1 MAETLQNLT
10 EALAGAVEKTAP
22 GVVRVEGRRRI
33 PATGIVWSS
42 DGVIVTAHH
51 VVERSEEIGIGLEDE
66 SVLPATLIGRD
77 PGTDLAVLRVDSGL
91 TPPTWADADDL
102 KVGHLV
108 LALGRPGA
116 TMQATLGVVSALGE
130 VEPFPSTMRPGR
142 HGGKHGGERGDW
154 PGGERRGRRA
164 WREGVNLRSSA
175 GYFIQTDVVMYPGFS
190 GGPLV
195 DVDGH
200 VRGLNTSALM
210 RGASL
215 TVPASVVRRVVEAL
229 LTHGKV
235 KRSYLGVGA
244 QPVRL
249 PQALSQQLEQEIGL
263 MLLSIESDSPAER
276 GGLLQGD
283 ILVALGDYP
292 LQSVDDLLLLLGS
305 ERVGEQITL
314 RVVRGGQ
321 LIEVTAQ
328 LGERE

>member
-1 MAETLQNLT
+1 MSDVLQNLSD
-10 EALAGAVEKTAP
+10 ALAGVVEKTAP
-22 GVVRVEGRRRI
+22 GVVRIEGRRRL

-51 VVERSEEIGIGLEDE
+51 VVERSEEIGVGLDGGGGVPA
-66 SVLPATLIGRD
+66 VLVGRD
-77 PGTDLAVLRVDSGL
+77 PGTDLAVLRVDGGL
-91 TPPTWADADDL
+91 TPPAWADADDL

-116 TMQATLGVVSALGE
+116 AMQATLGVVSALGE
-130 VEPFPSTMRPGR
+130 AEPLPPALRRGR
-142 HGGKHGGERGDW
+142 HGGERGGRH
-154 PGGERRGRRA
+154 GGERRGP
-164 WREGVNLRSSA
+164 REGVSLRGSA
-175 GYFIQTDVVMYPGFS
+175 GYFVQTDVVMYPGFS

-195 DVDGH
+195 DAYGY
-200 VRGLNTSALM
+200 VRGLNTSALL

-235 KRSYLGVGA
+235 KRGYLGVGT

-249 PQALSQQLEQEIGL
+249 PQAISEQLEQEIGL
-263 MLLSIESDSPAER
+263 MLLSIEADSPAER

-283 ILVALGDYP
+283 VLVSLDDYP

-305 ERVGEQITL
+305 DRVGEQVAL
-314 RVVRGGQ
+314 RAVRGGQ
-321 LIEVTAQ
+321 LVEAAVQ
-328 LGERE
+328 LGERQ

>member
-1 MAETLQNLT
+1 MADVLQNLSD
-10 EALAGAVEKTAP
+10 ALAAVVAKAAP
-22 GVVRVEGRRRI
+22 GVVRVEGRRRL

-51 VVERSEEIGIGLEDE
+51 AVERGEEIGIGLDGDVVV
-66 SVLPATLIGRD
+66 SAALVGRD
-77 PGTDLAVLRVDSGL
+77 PGTDLAVLRATSGL
-91 TPPTWADADDL
+91 TPPAWADADDL
-102 KVGHLV
+102 KVGQLA

-116 TMQATLGVVSALGE
+116 SVQAALGVVSALGE
-130 VEPFPSTMRPGR
+130 APPPRPAPPMMRRGGR
-142 HGGKHGGERGDW
+142 HGG
-154 PGGERRGRRA
+154 GRH
-164 WREGVNLRSSA
+164 EGVSLRSSA
-175 GYFIQTDVVMYPGFS
+175 GYFVQTDVVMYPGFS

-195 DVDGH
+195 DASGY
-200 VRGLNTSALM
+200 VRGLNTSALL

-249 PQALSQQLEQEIGL
+249 PSAIAAQLEQEIGL

-283 ILVALGDYP
+283 ILVTLDDYP

-305 ERVGEQITL
+305 DRVGAQAAL
-314 RVVRGGQ
+314 GVVRGGQ
-321 LIEVTAQ
+321 LTAVTVQ